1 MNIIM
6 NTFLLYEFIYK
17 FMDYCSYNTIRVFNF
32 EGLKFC
38 GPSKWLH
45 IFEGPCNL
53 YSLCSDVMFSF
64 MDSKQP

>member
-32 EGLKFC
+32 EGLKFF
-38 GPSKWLH
+38 H
-45 IFEGPCNL
+45 IFEGPCNF
-53 YSLCSDVMFSF
+53 YTLCSDVMFSF